1 MQQVQD
7 AEAFRPDVTV
17 LGVQAPP
24 ERRERFAVRLS
35 SQDLERRA
43 WKRRVDTIHVN
54 TDVVLKTVARFDA
67 MLKDLGDDVEGQC
80 LVIPAA
86 SGAGKSH
93 LLARLQLNPALVPF
107 RDEFGP
113 VRPLVFIKAPSPC
126 TLKTL
131 GLALYLAMT
140 SKELSANLKEHDIW
154 TRVRHQMHA
163 QLVSIIMVDEFHHT
177 FRGRTSDERCTLVE
191 TLKNLVIPDPKDPLR
206 PAGAEMRPV
215 SLVLSGMPWLKKV
228 LKEDFQLLR
237 RCVFMPILPLGH
249 SEACVKKATKFLA
262 LIEPKLGFPA
272 PSGLSD
278 HDMVQR
284 MLRASNGYT
293 GRMMH
298 LVKKAAF
305 RAIHKGAASIA
316 QVDHLGFVFEEI
328 FELGPRRNPFLVSDI
343 STLRKMKEIE
353 FEKLTRLIG
362 NGQAEADADGAEA
375 EGEHR

>member
-1 MQQVQD
+1 MPQSQD
-7 AEAFRPDVTV
+7 GEIFRPDVTI
-17 LGVQAPP
+17 LPSPQAASV
-24 ERRERFAVRLS
+24 RRERFAIRLS
-35 SQDLERRA
+35 PQDLERRA

-54 TDVVLKTVARFDA
+54 TDVVIKTVARFDE

-93 LLARLQLNPALVPF
+93 LLARLQLRPALVPF

-113 VRPLVFIKAPSPC
+113 VRPLVYIKAPSPC

-140 SKELSANLKEHDIW
+140 EKELSANLKEHDIW

-163 QLVSIIMVDEFHHT
+163 QLVSIIMIDEFHHA
-177 FRGRTSDERCTLVE
+177 FRGRTGDERRTLVE
-191 TLKNLVIPDPKDPLR
+191 TLKNLVIPDPEDPLR
-206 PAGAEMRPV
+206 PPGAELRPV
-215 SLVLSGMPWLKKV
+215 SLVLSGMPWLKRV

-237 RCVFMPILPLGH
+237 RCVFKPIKPLGH
-249 SEACVKKATKFLA
+249 SEACVKKATKFLSLA
-262 LIEPKLGFPA
+262 EARLGFPA
-272 PSGLSD
+272 PCGLSE

-284 MLRASNGYT
+284 MLKASNGYT

-305 RAIHKGAASIA
+305 RAIQSGKPSIG

-328 FELGPRRNPFLVSDI
+328 FELGPRRNPFLVIDI
-343 STLRKMKEIE
+343 STLPKMKEIE
-353 FEKLTRLIG
+353 FERLTRLTG
-362 NGQAEADADGAEA
+362 TAEA
-375 EGEHR
+375 EALTIADDV